1 MRKLISVFVFQN
13 EHKMAASLRV
23 VLGVDNAAKL
33 TLPNGIPDSIEALKE
48 EIQRKFKLCSSGAVT
63 VQATHH
69 ATGPSAHLG
78 EGLLLLVSMKGESGA
93 ILLKATDSLTFRT
106 SLEAPY

>member
-48 EIQRKFKLCSSGAVT
+48 EIQRKFSLPGSFRLQYRDIEFDNESHCFLMFRSNVSEYNK
-63 VQATHH
+63 
-69 ATGPSAHLG
+69 
-78 EGLLLLVSMKGESGA
+78 GLSEIKRLNC
-93 ILLKATDSLTFRT
+93 IYLTC
-106 SLEAPY
+106 